1 MSGSRG
7 RFEEKR
13 SEKDMSDLAAIEKR
27 KLERLLGMGSGY
39 VLDFS
44 NRTFQE
50 FVLDS
55 VVCDI
60 YDKKYNYG
68 SGSKANCLRGFWNE
82 EPNHLVAKL
91 LKDLINYGVEIEAF
105 KNDPA
110 TLLADCQCILERL
123 SRESS
128 VHETDALLQIGDVKD
143 FRAVLSQIK
152 AAINSDQPENALDRL
167 HTFLTKYVRLICAQR
182 GIDCNRDKPLHGLFG
197 EYIKSLK
204 GSGHIESEMTERILK
219 SSIAIF
225 EAFNHVRNNQSL
237 AHDNPI
243 LNYDESLLIFNHIAA
258 SLRFLQSLE
267 SRVETREKSL
277 PFVRD
282 MPEAED
288 IPF

>member
-1 MSGSRG
+1 
-7 RFEEKR
+7 
-13 SEKDMSDLAAIEKR
+13 MSDLAPIEKR
-27 KLERLLGMGSGY
+27 KLEHLLGMGGGY

-44 NRTFQE
+44 DRTFYE

-55 VVCDI
+55 IGCDI
-60 YDKKYNYG
+60 FDEKYKYA
-68 SGSKANCLRGFWNE
+68 SGSKANRLRGFWNE

-91 LKDLINYGVEIEAF
+91 LRDLIHYGSEIEAF
-105 KNDPA
+105 KDDPPK
-110 TLLADCQCILERL
+110 LLEDCQHILERL
-123 SRESS
+123 SRESL
-128 VHETDALLQIGDVKD
+128 VHETDALSQIGDAKD
-143 FRAVLSQIK
+143 FRAVLNQIK
-152 AAINSDQPENALDRL
+152 EAINSDQPENALDRL
-167 HTFLTKYVRLICAQR
+167 HTFLTKYVRLICSQR

-204 GSGHIESEMTERILK
+204 GSGHLESEMSERILK
-219 SSIAIF
+219 SSIAIL

-267 SRVETREKSL
+267 SRVKSREKSL

-282 MPEAED
+282 MSESED